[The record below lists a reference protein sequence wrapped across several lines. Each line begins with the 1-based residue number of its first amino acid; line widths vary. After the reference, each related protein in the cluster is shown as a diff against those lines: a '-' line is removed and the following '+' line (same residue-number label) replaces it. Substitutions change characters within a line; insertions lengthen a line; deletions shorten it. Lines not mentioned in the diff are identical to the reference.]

1 MGAGSPGLA
10 KTDTY
15 MRRCH
20 RRRVRGRAADRRAG
34 RMPIDWTRRLAAGGK
49 RSEIVFCSPFPCEVR
64 PLKLGVTKAAVARDS
79 GCYFPV
85 DQVFE
90 NAQQSH

>member
-64 PLKLGVTKAAVARDS
+64 PMKLGRHQGRGRARLRMLLS
-79 GCYFPV
+79 RGSSF
-85 DQVFE
+85 
-90 NAQQSH
+90 